1 MAEVAEQPVLD
12 FFTYPPVGE
21 DDWRYAFA
29 TATVRVLDAQML
41 SRATFVDMAGAE
53 NYDAALDLL
62 GAGEYAPPQGARSLA
77 EMENILLLRRT
88 QVRDLFK
95 ELIIDEPIVE
105 LLCARED
112 FANMRLALRRKL
124 MEKPLG
130 TDYSNDGSIGA
141 EQFEEIF
148 EQENYSPL
156 PLHMQEAIER
166 AVLAYYQDKD
176 VRQIDYALDSAQAEY
191 RLRRAEQIKSIFLL
205 ELFRMRIDLTN
216 IRTMLRLKFTEV
228 ERRNVFLDG
237 GYVEPQRFKHG
248 LDIGYEAIAPLFF
261 ATPYYEVVE
270 HGVTYFM
277 SNRSFLKLEQQCEKH
292 VGGYLKSTVQI
303 TAGPQPVIAYLLMKE
318 HEIRAVRLVLTAK
331 KNSLDPRLILD
342 RLGE

>member
-12 FFTYPPVGE
+12 FFVYPGVGD

-29 TATVRVLDAQML
+29 TATVRVLEAQML
-41 SRATFVDMAGAE
+41 SRGTLVDMAGAE

-62 GAGEYAPPQGARSLA
+62 SAGEYAPLQGGRRLS
-77 EMENILLLRRT
+77 EMESILLRRRSE
-88 QVRDLFK
+88 VRELFK
-95 ELIIDEPIVE
+95 ELILDEAIVE
-105 LLCARED
+105 LLRARED

-124 MEKPLG
+124 TEKPVG

-156 PLHMQEAIER
+156 PLYMQEAIER
-166 AVLAYYQDKD
+166 AVLAYYQEKD

-191 RLRRAEQIKSIFLL
+191 RLRRAEELKSIFLL

-216 IRTMLRLKFTEV
+216 IRTMLRVRFTDV
-228 ERRNVFLDG
+228 ERRNVFVEG
-237 GYVEPQRFKHG
+237 GYIEAQRFKHG

-261 ATPYYEVVE
+261 ATPYYEVVQ
-270 HGVTYFM
+270 HGVAYFM
-277 SNRSFLKLEQQCEKH
+277 SKRSFLKLEQQCEKH
-292 VGGYLKSTVQI
+292 VTGYLKSTVQI
-303 TAGPQPVIAYLLMKE
+303 TAGPQPVIAYFLMKE
-318 HEIRAVRLVLTAK
+318 HEIRMVRLVLTAK